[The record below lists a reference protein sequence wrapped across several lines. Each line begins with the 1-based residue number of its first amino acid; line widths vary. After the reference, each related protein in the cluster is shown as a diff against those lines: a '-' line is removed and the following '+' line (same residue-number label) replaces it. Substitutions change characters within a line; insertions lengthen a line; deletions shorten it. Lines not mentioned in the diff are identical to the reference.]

1 MSLLIETV
9 AKVVEREGLT
19 GFCSGDINMLHDIYI
34 YDECIKRG
42 MKPVQDTHPLN
53 VLQRIRNG
61 MRSGYLFDVCVRGES
76 ILRRISFYKLRS

>member
-9 AKVVEREGLT
+9 AKEIVEREGLT
-19 GFCSGDINMLHDIYI
+19 GFCSGDINMLHDI

-61 MRSGYLFDVCVRGES
+61 MRSGYFFNVFVRGES
-76 ILRRISFYKLRS
+76 ILRRISFYELRS